1 MKQLGRLK
9 INHLIQDE
17 LKDHEL
23 KKLLGGE
30 SYCSCNS
37 SITYNSLASY
47 RGGYHNG
54 NADKYWDESGNP
66 TNP

>member
-1 MKQLGRLK
+1 M
-9 INHLIQDE
+9 INV
-17 LKDHEL
+17 KDHEL
-23 KKLLGGE
+23 RKLLGGE

-37 SITYNSLASY
+37 SITYNSLANY